1 MSAPRIKDAPGSIW
15 RKHAKGWECRWQCR
29 TDLVERGFL
38 PKSQQLFV
46 GQEPNEIET
55 AYIQDQCRRLQ
66 DEMLT
71 FGRGGLPEANA
82 YDGSLRS
89 LVNCYQTDPDS
100 TYRKLRYGVRK
111 NTDSLLRR
119 LVADHGH
126 EDLGDIKGRTVLSWY
141 KKWTGGDETK
151 AGKKISMGSAFV
163 GQLRT
168 LFTFGRSILECQEC
182 VRLGQVMHDLRF
194 EGTKSRKVAIS
205 AEQADALRYKARLH
219 FGWYSMALG
228 QALQFECTL
237 RQKDVI
243 GEWVPLAEEGV
254 SAVIFNGKK
263 WIRGLDWSEID
274 DNLILRHVTSKKQKE
289 TEVDLKLAPMVLEE
303 FGEMIGGQQL
313 LVMDPVTKKVAVNRQ
328 LLPASGPVVICD
340 TNGLPWTDCEYRRKW
355 RKVANACGI
364 PRNVWNMD
372 SRSGAIS
379 EAIAAGVPLEFVRH
393 AATHSDIAQTQE
405 YDRIQA
411 KATVRTMTARIESRT
426 KKERE

>member
-1 MSAPRIKDAPGSIW
+1 MSPPRIKDAPGHIW

-46 GQEPNEIET
+46 GEEPSEIEVSF
-55 AYIQDQCRRLQ
+55 IQDRCRKLQ

-71 FGRGGLPEANA
+71 FGRDGLPLTSA

-89 LVNCYQTDPDS
+89 LINCYQTDPDS
-100 TYRKLRYGVRK
+100 TYKGLRYGVRK
-111 NTDSLLRR
+111 NTDYLLKR
-119 LVADHGH
+119 LAADHGD
-126 EDLGDIKGRTVLSWY
+126 EDLGDVKGRSILAWY
-141 KKWTGGDETK
+141 KVWTNGDI
-151 AGKKISMGSAFV
+151 KIAMGSAFV
-163 GQLRT
+163 GQLRS

-194 EGTKSRKVAIS
+194 KGTKSRKVSIT
-205 AEQADALRYKARLH
+205 AEQADAIRYKARLH
-219 FGWYSMALG
+219 FGWYSISLG
-228 QALQFECTL
+228 QAFQFECTL

-243 GEWVPLAEEGV
+243 GEWVPIAEDGI
-254 SAVIFNGKK
+254 SSVIDKGEK
-263 WIRGLDWSEID
+263 WIRGLDWSEINE
-274 DNLILRHVTSKKQKE
+274 NLILTHVTSKKQKE

-303 FGEMIGGQQL
+303 LKEYTRGQEILTVDQT
-313 LVMDPVTKKVAVNRQ
+313 TKKVTVNRH

-340 TNGLPWTDCEYRRKW
+340 TNGLPWTDCEWRRKW
-355 RKVANACGI
+355 RKVATACGI
-364 PRNVWNMD
+364 PTNVWNMD

-411 KATVRTMTARIESRT
+411 KATVRTMTARVESRT